1 MEWYSFPI
9 RTVNV
14 FDVCGAGDT
23 FLAALVSE
31 FLTTKDMQRSIDLA
45 NRTLSISVENP
56 GTYQLTNDIE
66 RIYNERLQKSINILD
81 AFFIEPIDVDKLEF
95 KEEPNYKPTFISRTP
110 TTMEED
116 CLTDESYNY
125 LGRLIWECI
134 GQYTEK
140 PFFIGSVWRNKYG
153 KTDWQDPHI
162 HSANGVCNLCGC

>member
-1 MEWYSFPI
+1 M
-9 RTVNV
+9 
-14 FDVCGAGDT
+14 
-23 FLAALVSE
+23 
-31 FLTTKDMQRSIDLA
+31 
-45 NRTLSISVENP
+45 
-56 GTYQLTNDIE
+56 
-66 RIYNERLQKSINILD
+66 D

-162 HSANGVCNLCGC
+162 HSGVNGVL

>member
-1 MEWYSFPI
+1 MSDFKKPNPI
-9 RTVNV
+9 
-14 FDVCGAGDT
+14 FW
-23 FLAALVSE
+23 
-31 FLTTKDMQRSIDLA
+31 M
-45 NRTLSISVENP
+45 P
-56 GTYQLTNDIE
+56 
-66 RIYNERLQKSINILD
+66 
-81 AFFIEPIDVDKLEF
+81 FFIEPIDVDKLEF

-162 HSANGVCNLCGC
+162 HSGSSMEFCNLCGC